1 MTIATTMDRN
11 VGLTQKN
18 VGSTQKNILTKL
30 IAYSILLNVPVR
42 RTQLYATRASGSAV
56 EHLLAKERVAG
67 PIPVSRLKKVRGH
80 PNGCPLTFFESNPG
94 LEVRLSTL
102 RFGLRIA

>member
-30 IAYSILLNVPVR
+30 IAYSILLNVPIR

-67 PIPVSRLKKVRGH
+67 PIPVSRFIL
-80 PNGCPLTFFESNPG
+80 FAQ
-94 LEVRLSTL
+94 TL
-102 RFGLRIA
+102 VFTRV